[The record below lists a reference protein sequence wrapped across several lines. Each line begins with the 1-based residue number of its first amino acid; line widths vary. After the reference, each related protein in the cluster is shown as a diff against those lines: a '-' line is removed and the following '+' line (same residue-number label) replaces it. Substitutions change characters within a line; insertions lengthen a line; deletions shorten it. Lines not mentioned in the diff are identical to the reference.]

1 MNFQY
6 KTLLSL
12 DSFKQFLNQWERII
26 AIKNMLHQNE
36 ELTQKMKDAL
46 SIIDYHKWE
55 PPQTVIKQ
63 DRLTYFYNDETE
75 SWQPIEKYNHPILTE
90 IQKLK

>member
-12 DSFKQFLNQWERII
+12 DGFKQFLNQGERII
-26 AIKNMLHQNE
+26 AIKKMLDQKA
-36 ELTQKMKDAL
+36 ELTLKMKDAL

-55 PPQTVIKQ
+55 PPQFKIGQ
-63 DRLTYFYNDETE
+63 DRLTYFYNEDTE
-75 SWQPIEKYNHPILTE
+75 RWQTIDQYNHPILTE